1 MIAGISLESA
11 LGSKTGV
18 YTGSMT
24 DDYKMELL
32 RDLEGMP
39 KYAATGVSM
48 ALLANRVSWFFDFH
62 GPSVNFDSACSS
74 SLMALDMACQDLRA
88 GASSMV
94 RKSHYLTL
102 IMQLIL
108 IIQALVAGC
117 SLILSIEPMLCLTN
131 MGFLSPDNRCY
142 SFDDRANGYS
152 RGEGIG
158 AVVIKRLSDA
168 IRDNDTI
175 RAVIR
180 STGCNSDGHTPG
192 ITQPSKSMQEQLI
205 RETYQKAGLN
215 LNTTRYFEAHGI
227 I

>member
-1 MIAGISLESA
+1 LIAGISLESA

-158 AVVIKRLSDA
+158 AVVI
-168 IRDNDTI
+168 
-175 RAVIR
+175 R